1 MTGSEELLK
10 LRKKLGEEKF
20 EMAIQMY
27 NYFEDVLGKLAVEG
41 EGASAT
47 TNDEQTNH
55 LIDQLQQEVYELRS
69 RVLVLEKLSGVTT
82 DISLWIVCGTQEGGA
97 KGSVQWMMMMS
108 GRAITNDYERSQ
120 SSDECTNT
128 HHQSMSNPII
138 ELEHTH

>member
-97 KGSVQWMMMMS
+97 KGSVQWMMTN
-108 GRAITNDYERSQ
+108 GRVIAR
-120 SSDECTNT
+120 DEWE
-128 HHQSMSNPII
+128 SNS
-138 ELEHTH
+138 

>member
-41 EGASAT
+41 EAASAT

-69 RVLVLEKLSGVTT
+69 RVLVYFSV
-82 DISLWIVCGTQEGGA
+82 DCLWNTGGWS
-97 KGSVQWMMMMS
+97 KGK
-108 GRAITNDYERSQ
+108 RAMDDD
-120 SSDECTNT
+120 DEWE
-128 HHQSMSNPII
+128 SNN
-138 ELEHTH
+138 

>member
-55 LIDQLQQEVYELRS
+55 PLRVHTIVVSTQHDRCS
-69 RVLVLEKLSGVTT
+69 RAACGSGTSPPILTEPVAGEGMQRRCTAKDRLPYRRPSPYRRLRRT
-82 DISLWIVCGTQEGGA
+82 D
-97 KGSVQWMMMMS
+97 
-108 GRAITNDYERSQ
+108 RP
-120 SSDECTNT
+120 DE
-128 HHQSMSNPII
+128 
-138 ELEHTH
+138 

>member
-69 RVLVLEKLSGVTT
+69 RLMVLEKLSGVTT
-82 DISLWIVCGTQEGGA
+82 DISLWLVCGTQESGWWRR
-97 KGSVQWMMMMS
+97 VQGNGVRDEGERGTSANEQMD
-108 GRAITNDYERSQ
+108 GRR
-120 SSDECTNT
+120 C
-128 HHQSMSNPII
+128 SNNQQ
-138 ELEHTH
+138 